1 MKLQPSLSLFLSLA
15 LGLGVAAGQT
25 VTPTPQDKARPAD
38 EEDEVVRI
46 TTNLVQV
53 DAVVTDGE
61 GRHVGDLG
69 PEDFEVLEDG
79 RPQPITNFS
88 FITNAPAPG
97 DSAPTNT
104 AANAPGSKVR
114 GVPLPPARLR
124 REQVRRTL
132 ALVVDDLR
140 MSFLSLQDTRDALK
154 KFVDEQLQ
162 PGDLAAVIRTSSGVG
177 SLEQFTSDKRQ
188 LHAAIE
194 RLRWYPSQTNTLE
207 VVEPITNDTRAFSF
221 SDKAGVP
228 ESERTEAQK
237 EAQRRRDAEEEMK
250 QSRERS
256 ARRDVVFTS
265 GTLGAV
271 NFILRGLR
279 GMPGRKSLVLFADG
293 IGFNQRSAT
302 DNSRVFDLLR
312 RLADFANR
320 SSVVFYTV
328 DSRGLFDPSALTAF
342 DDVGAKSFDTGVAIQ
357 RGNRRDDFIR
367 SQDGMAFLP
376 EQTGGFFVRGTGLKN
391 ALKRVVEDQ
400 KGFYLI
406 GYRPSDSTFKPVA
419 GREQFHDIK
428 VRVKRPG
435 LSVRSRLGFYGTAEE
450 SKPPGPRT
458 REDRLLAALTS
469 PFSSGEIPLRL
480 TTLFLN
486 EKKAGSI
493 MRSLLHLDARRVTF
507 ETEAGGT
514 RKAVIDVAAVVF
526 GEAGQVVERINRTHT
541 IRVSE
546 PGYQS
551 IIRHGL
557 RYDFDVP
564 VRKPGAYQ
572 LRVALRDAAND
583 RTGAAGQF
591 IEVPN
596 LDKGTLALSGLIVNP
611 REGAAAAT
619 TTAASEVVDAPGSSA
634 RRFRHGAA
642 FDYGYLI
649 YNARLD
655 KATGRP
661 RLTTQARLFRDGQL
675 IYQSAPQP
683 FDAGRQ
689 TDTTRLLAAGSLQVG
704 ADLAPGEYVLQVVV
718 EDSLVG
724 GKSGLAAQ
732 WIDFQVMK

>member
-1 MKLQPSLSLFLSLA
+1 MKLKPSLSFFLSLV
-15 LGLGVAAGQT
+15 LGAGVAAGQN
-25 VTPTPQDKARPAD
+25 VTPTTDRAPPQQQQEPTRPSD

-46 TTNLVQV
+46 TTNLVQL

-61 GRHVGDLG
+61 GRHVTDLG

-88 FITNAPAPG
+88 FIKTGEPAPASPPP
-97 DSAPTNT
+97 SAS
-104 AANAPGSKVR
+104 GSKVV

-154 KFVDEQLQ
+154 KFVDEQLR

-188 LHAAIE
+188 LYAAIE
-194 RLRWYPSQTNTLE
+194 RLRWYPSQTNTAE
-207 VVEPITNDTRAFSF
+207 TVEPITNDTRAFSF
-221 SDKAGVP
+221 SDKAGVA
-228 ESERTEAQK
+228 EGAGTEAQK
-237 EAQRRRDAEEEMK
+237 EALRRSNAAAELR

-256 ARRDVVFTS
+256 AQRDVVFTS

-293 IGFNQRSAT
+293 IGFNQRSST

-320 SSVVFYTV
+320 SSVVFYTI

-342 DDVGAKSFDTGVAIQ
+342 DDVGATSMDSGVAAQ
-357 RGNRRDDFIR
+357 RANRRDDFIR

-376 EQTGGFFVRGTGLKN
+376 EQTGGFFVQGTGLKN
-391 ALKRVVEDQ
+391 ALARVVEDQ

-406 GYRPSDSTFKPVA
+406 GYRPGDSTFKPVE

-428 VRVKRPG
+428 VRVKRAG
-435 LSVRSRLGFYGTAEE
+435 LRVRSRLGFYGTAEE
-450 SKPPGPRT
+450 SKSAGPRT

-486 EKKAGSI
+486 EKKSGSI
-493 MRSLLHLDARRVTF
+493 VRSLLHLDARPLTF
-507 ETEAGGT
+507 EQEAGGT
-514 RKAVIDVAAVVF
+514 RRAVIDVAAVVF

-546 PGYQS
+546 PAYQS
-551 IIRHGL
+551 IRRKGL

-572 LRVALRDAAND
+572 LRVALRDAASD

-596 LDKGTLALSGLIVNP
+596 LDRGRLALSGLIVNP
-611 REGAAAAT
+611 REDAAAAGEDGQST
-619 TTAASEVVDAPGSSA
+619 GSA
-634 RRFRHGAA
+634 VRQLRPGAA

-655 KATGRP
+655 RASGRP

-675 IYQSAPQP
+675 VYQSAPQA

-689 TDTTRLLAAGSLQVG
+689 ADAGRLLAAGSLQLG

-718 EDSLVG
+718 EDALAG
-724 GKSGLAAQ
+724 EKSGLAAQ
-732 WIDFQVMK
+732 WIDFQVVK

>member
-1 MKLQPSLSLFLSLA
+1 MKLKPSLSLFLSLV
-15 LGLGVAAGQT
+15 LGAGVAAGQNVST
-25 VTPTPQDKARPAD
+25 ATSPAPPPQEPSRPSD
-38 EEDEVVRI
+38 VEDEVVRI

-61 GRHVGDLG
+61 GRHVSDLG

-79 RPQPITNFS
+79 RPQAITNFS
-88 FITNAPAPG
+88 FITTG
-97 DSAPTNT
+97 DPEPPNPTTT
-104 AANAPGSKVR
+104 AAGSKVV

-124 REQVRRTL
+124 REQVRRTI

-140 MSFLSLQDTRDALK
+140 MSFLGLQDTRDALK
-154 KFVDEQLQ
+154 KFVDEQLR

-188 LHAAIE
+188 LYAAIE
-194 RLRWYPSQTNTLE
+194 RLRWYPSQTNTAE
-207 VVEPITNDTRAFSF
+207 IVEPISNDTRAFSF
-221 SDKAGVP
+221 SDKAGAA
-228 ESERTEAQK
+228 EGARTEAQK
-237 EAQRRRDAEEEMK
+237 EALRRSNAAAELR

-256 ARRDVVFTS
+256 AQRDVVFTS

-293 IGFNQRSAT
+293 IGFNQRSST

-320 SSVVFYTV
+320 SSVVFYTI
-328 DSRGLFDPSALTAF
+328 DSRGLFDPSAFTAF
-342 DDVGAKSFDTGVAIQ
+342 DDVGATSLDSGVASQ
-357 RGNRRDDFIR
+357 RANRRDDFVR

-376 EQTGGFFVRGTGLKN
+376 EQTGGFFVHGTGLKN
-391 ALKRVVEDQ
+391 ALKRVVDDQ

-406 GYRPSDSTFKPVA
+406 GYRPGDSTFKPVA

-428 VRVKRPG
+428 VRVKRAG
-435 LSVRSRLGFYGTAEE
+435 LRVRSRLGFYGTAEDT
-450 SKPPGPRT
+450 KAGPRT

-486 EKKAGSI
+486 EKKAGSVV
-493 MRSLLHLDARRVTF
+493 RSLLHLDARPLTF
-507 ETEAGGT
+507 EEEAGGT

-546 PGYQS
+546 PAYQN
-551 IIRHGL
+551 IRRRGL

-572 LRVALRDAAND
+572 LRVALRDAASE

-596 LDKGTLALSGLIVNP
+596 LDKGRLALSGLIVNP
-611 REGAAAAT
+611 REGASASAAGDEGQST
-619 TTAASEVVDAPGSSA
+619 GSA
-634 RRFRHGAA
+634 VRQLRPGAA

-689 TDTTRLLAAGSLQVG
+689 ADAERLLAAGSLQLG

-718 EDSLVG
+718 EDSLAG
-724 GKSGLAAQ
+724 GESGLAAQ
-732 WIDFQVMK
+732 WIDFQVVK